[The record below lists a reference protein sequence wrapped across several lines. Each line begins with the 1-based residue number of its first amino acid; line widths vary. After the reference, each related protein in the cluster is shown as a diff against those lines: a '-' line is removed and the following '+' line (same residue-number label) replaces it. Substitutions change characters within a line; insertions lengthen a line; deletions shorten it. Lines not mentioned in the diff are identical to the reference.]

1 LTAKEK
7 ARHMT
12 RRVADVLIETLQAA
26 GVKTC
31 YGIVGDT
38 LNRIAHAIDRSEIDW
53 VHMRHEEAG
62 AFAAQAEAQLTGRLT
77 ACAGS
82 CGPGSLH
89 FINGLYEAN
98 RNRAP
103 VILIASQIIRK
114 DLGFESIQEVD
125 FQQVYQGCS
134 VYCDMILTPEQARRK
149 AVAACQAALT
159 RRGVAV
165 LIVPVDISNSAA
177 ADELSYAVHASRPL
191 IRPSDADLDAMA
203 AVLNRSKSIT
213 IYAGAGCAGAH
224 DELVAVASR
233 LKAPT
238 AHTSRGKD
246 FVEYD
251 NPYNVGMTGMIGGAA
266 GYHAVLDSDVLLLLG
281 ADFAWPQFYPHKA
294 KILQIDENPTHIG
307 RRHPIEIGAVGD
319 MKATLQA
326 LLPRLQQHGDN
337 AFLEGH
343 VQRHQKDVAAA
354 KAETASGA
362 DAISGTYLT
371 KVINQHAAQ
380 DALFA
385 ADDGTALV
393 WMLRHIETNGKRRT
407 FGSLLHGT
415 MAGGMPSALGLQKC
429 QPGRQVVCLAGD
441 GGFAML
447 LGDLLTAVQ
456 ENLPVKIVV
465 YDNGKLG
472 FIDIEQKSVGLIPVF
487 TDLKNPNFGEVAK
500 AMGAWGHQVSKAGE
514 LEESVRTWLAQPGP
528 AVLNVKVKPMQ
539 LVTPPSPFV
548 SPEAVVGM
556 AVYTAKAMLHG
567 KGNDVW
573 EMVVE
578 NIP

>member
-1 LTAKEK
+1 
-7 ARHMT
+7 MT
-12 RRVADVLIETLQAA
+12 KRVADVIVETLQAA
-26 GVKTC
+26 GVKNC

-38 LNRIAHAIDRSEIDW
+38 LNRIAHAIDLSEINW

-62 AFAAQAEAQLTGRLT
+62 AFAAQAEAQLTGGLT

-103 VILIASQIIRK
+103 VILIASQIMRK

-125 FQQVYQGCS
+125 FLHVYQGCS
-134 VYCDMILTPEQARRK
+134 VYCEMILTPEQARRK
-149 AVAACQAALT
+149 VVAACQAALT

-177 ADELSYAVHASRPL
+177 VDELPYTVHTSRPL

-203 AVLNRSKSIT
+203 AVLNQAKSIT

-224 DELVAVASR
+224 EEVVATASR

-266 GYHAVLDSDVLLLLG
+266 GYHAVLDCDALLLLG
-281 ADFAWPQFYPHKA
+281 ADFAWPQFYPNKA
-294 KILQIDENPTHIG
+294 KILQIDDNPTHIG
-307 RRHPIEIGAVGD
+307 RRHPVAIGAVGD
-319 MKATLQA
+319 IKTTLQA
-326 LLPRLQQHGDN
+326 LLPRLQQHEDN
-337 AFLEGH
+337 AFLDGH
-343 VQRHQKDVAAA
+343 VQRHEKDVAAA
-354 KAETASGA
+354 KAETASGS

-371 KVINQHAAQ
+371 KIINQHAAQ
-380 DALFA
+380 DALFT

-393 WMLRHIETNGKRRT
+393 WALRHIETGGKRRT

-415 MAGGMPSALGLQKC
+415 MASGMSSALGLQKC

-441 GGFAML
+441 GGFSML
-447 LGDLLTAVQ
+447 LGDLMTAVQ
-456 ENLPVKIVV
+456 ENLPIKIAV
-465 YDNGKLG
+465 YNNGKLG
-472 FIDIEQKSVGLIPVF
+472 FIDIEQKSVGLIPTF
-487 TDLKNPNFGEVAK
+487 TDLKNPNFGDVAK
-500 AMGAWGHQVSKAGE
+500 AMGVWGHQVSQAGE
-514 LEESVRTWLAQPGP
+514 LEESVKTWLAQPGP
-528 AVLNVKVKPMQ
+528 AVLDVKVKPMQ

-556 AVYTAKAMLHG
+556 AVYTAKAILQG
-567 KGNDVW
+567 KGHDVW

-578 NIP
+578 NI

>member
-1 LTAKEK
+1 MSK
-7 ARHMT
+7 
-12 RRVADVLIETLQAA
+12 RVADVLIETLQAA
-26 GVKTC
+26 GVKNC

-82 CGPGSLH
+82 CGPGSLR

-103 VILIASQIIRK
+103 VVVIATQIIRQ
-114 DLGFESIQEVD
+114 DIGFESIQEID
-125 FQQVYQGCS
+125 FKDVLKGCS
-134 VYCDMILTPEQARRK
+134 VFCDMILTPEQARRK
-149 AVAACQAALT
+149 TVAACQAALT

-165 LIVPVDISNSAA
+165 LVVPVDIANAA
-177 ADELSYAVHASRPL
+177 AHDELPYAVHASRPL
-191 IRPSDADLDAMA
+191 IRPSDDDLDAIA
-203 AVLNRSKSIT
+203 AVLNRSASIT

-224 DELVAVASR
+224 DEVVATASR
-233 LKAPT
+233 LKAPM

-251 NPYNVGMTGMIGGAA
+251 NPYNVGMTGMIGGPA
-266 GYHAVLDSDVLLLLG
+266 GYHAVLDCDALLLLG
-281 ADFAWPQFYPHKA
+281 ADFAWPQFYPNKA
-294 KILQIDENPTHIG
+294 TILQIDENPTHIG
-307 RRHPIEIGAVGD
+307 RRHPVAIGAVGD
-319 MKATLQA
+319 IKTTLQA
-326 LLPRLQQHGDN
+326 LLPRLQQREDN
-337 AFLEGH
+337 AFLAGN
-343 VQRHQKDVAAA
+343 VQRHEKDVATA
-354 KAETASGA
+354 KAETASGS

-380 DALFA
+380 DALFT

-393 WMLRHIETNGKRRT
+393 WALRHIETGGRRRT

-415 MAGGMPSALGLQKC
+415 MASAMPSALGLQKC

-447 LGDLLTAVQ
+447 LGDLMTAVQ
-456 ENLPVKIVV
+456 ENLPIKIAV
-465 YDNGKLG
+465 YNNGKLG
-472 FIDIEQKSVGLIPVF
+472 FIDIEQKSVGLIPVY

-500 AMGAWGHQVSKAGE
+500 AMGLWGHQVSKAGD

-528 AVLNVKVKPMQ
+528 AVLDVKVKPMQ

-567 KGNDVW
+567 KGGDVW
-573 EMVVE
+573 EMMVE

>member
-1 LTAKEK
+1 MQ
-7 ARHMT
+7 HMSK
-12 RRVADVLIETLQAA
+12 RVADVIIETLEAA
-26 GVKTC
+26 GVKNC

-62 AFAAQAEAQLTGRLT
+62 AFAAQAEALLTGRLT

-103 VILIASQIIRK
+103 VVLIASQIMRK

-125 FQQVYQGCS
+125 FQHVYQGCS
-134 VYCDMILTPEQARRK
+134 VYCEMILTPEQARRK
-149 AVAACQAALT
+149 TVAACQAALT

-177 ADELSYAVHASRPL
+177 VDELPYAVHASRPL
-191 IRPSDADLDAMA
+191 VRPTDADLDAMA
-203 AVLNRSKSIT
+203 AVLNASKSIT

-224 DELVAVASR
+224 DELVATAAR
-233 LKAPT
+233 LKAPM

-266 GYHAVLDSDVLLLLG
+266 GYHAVLDCDVLLLLG
-281 ADFAWPQFYPHKA
+281 ANFAWPQFYPNKA
-294 KILQIDENPTHIG
+294 TILQIDENPTHIG
-307 RRHPIEIGAVGD
+307 GRHPVAIGAVGD
-319 MKATLQA
+319 IKTALQA
-326 LLPRLQQHGDN
+326 LLPRLQQHEEN
-337 AFLEGH
+337 AFLAGH
-343 VQRHQKDVAAA
+343 VQRHQKDVTAA
-354 KAETASGA
+354 KAETASGS
-362 DAISGTYLT
+362 DAISGTFLT
-371 KVINQHAAQ
+371 KVINRHAAE
-380 DALFA
+380 DTLFT

-393 WMLRHIETNGKRRT
+393 WALRHIETGGKRRT

-415 MAGGMPSALGLQKC
+415 MASGMGSALGLQKC

-447 LGDLLTAVQ
+447 IGDLMTTIQ
-456 ENLPVKIVV
+456 ENLPIKIAV
-465 YDNGKLG
+465 YNNSKLG
-472 FIDIEQKSVGLIPVF
+472 FIDIEQKSVGLIPTF

-500 AMGAWGHQVSKAGE
+500 AMGIWGHQVSKAGE
-514 LEESVRTWLAQPGP
+514 LEESVKTWLAQPGP
-528 AVLNVKVKPMQ
+528 AVLDVKVKPMQ

-556 AVYTAKAMLHG
+556 AVYTAKAILQG
-567 KGNDVW
+567 KGGDVW

-578 NIP
+578 NVP